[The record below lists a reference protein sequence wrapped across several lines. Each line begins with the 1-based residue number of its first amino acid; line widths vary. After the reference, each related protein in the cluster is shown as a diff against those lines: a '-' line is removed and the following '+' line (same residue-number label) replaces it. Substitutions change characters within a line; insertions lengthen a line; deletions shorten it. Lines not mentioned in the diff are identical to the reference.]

1 MNLLEMVEVAGIVGC
16 GGAGFPTHIKWNAK
30 AEHFIVNAVEC
41 EPLLGTD
48 RFLMRHQCL
57 RLRVGSIRSSPDNNC
72 Y

>member
-48 RFLMRHQCL
+48 RF
-57 RLRVGSIRSSPDNNC
+57 
-72 Y
+72 